1 MLSVGKITRRT
12 CGRRFR
18 LPTGPRA
25 GVTLIELVIVMAIV
39 GLIVGISYP
48 AVAAGLETV
57 RLSSAADTVASFIN
71 TALNRA
77 DRRQEVIAMGIS
89 MKDNTIVLH
98 STEVGFERK
107 LELPDGIVI
116 QAVLPELAEADAQAP
131 RQFILM
137 PGGTAPRVGIMIANR
152 KGSRRIVRLDPITGV
167 PRIEIPDEKEP

>member
-1 MLSVGKITRRT
+1 MRILSVGRATRSRM

-18 LPTGPRA
+18 LPAVRGSERA
-25 GVTLIELVIVMAIV
+25 LTLIEMVSVMAIV
-39 GLIVGISYP
+39 SLIVGISYP

-89 MKDNTIVLH
+89 LKDNTIVLH
-98 STEVGFERK
+98 STEAGFERK

-116 QAVLPELAEADAQAP
+116 QAVLPE
-131 RQFILM
+131 
-137 PGGTAPRVGIMIANR
+137 
-152 KGSRRIVRLDPITGV
+152 
-167 PRIEIPDEKEP
+167 